1 MICLIP
7 YSCSSQFKQNEWII
21 KIKPSPLLRVNLL
34 FVVSWLSTLFLMFPC
49 FLWVLVICWSILT
62 VLTSA
67 HVTLA
72 LVNGMI
78 KKKKR
83 NLLVKNPNSC
93 HFQLNQTAFN
103 ALWKPNFRVNMW
115 KPLFTVFVVLHWSAV
130 VNDNTPLGTNNICFS
145 MVFFGILCHVVK
157 ICSREKSPLDAPGL
171 CVSMSSNPHALRDIL
186 DTL

>member
-21 KIKPSPLLRVNLL
+21 KINPSPLLRVNLL

-78 KKKKR
+78 KKKKKKPVSEESKQ
-83 NLLVKNPNSC
+83 LPLPVKSNC
-93 HFQLNQTAFN
+93 FQCFVKAKFQSKYVETIVHCFCSL
-103 ALWKPNFRVNMW
+103 AL
-115 KPLFTVFVVLHWSAV
+115 
-130 VNDNTPLGTNNICFS
+130 IC
-145 MVFFGILCHVVK
+145 C
-157 ICSREKSPLDAPGL
+157 CQW
-171 CVSMSSNPHALRDIL
+171 
-186 DTL
+186 